1 MEQRAELSECCSVI
15 PVSTQLKMNN
25 FLLFILQILG
35 RKSTS
40 FSRGTRVAPT
50 PLPKPAPAH
59 ASPEALELQSTDMLT
74 ELAMCGITLKA

>member
-1 MEQRAELSECCSVI
+1 
-15 PVSTQLKMNN
+15 MNN

-50 PLPKPAPAH
+50 QALPKPAPAH

-74 ELAMCGITLKA
+74 ELAMCGIILKA